1 MLTLHKDKQ
10 PPAGDTKQPAA
21 ASLLARQNWKKLSA
35 VRKFISLA
43 QTTQRKAPAELI
55 IGGKYRIGKKIANG
69 AFGQL
74 RLAKD
79 THYGD
84 DLAVKLEPVNSKI
97 PQLFLEFEFYKKLG
111 EDYAL
116 PKVHYFGKCGR
127 YNAMVLDLLGPNLE
141 DLFNL
146 CGRKF
151 STKTVVMIAIQ
162 LLKRIEKIHEHGLV
176 YRLQIDN
183 SSHFKFSKHLQR
195 RDIKPENFLVGRT
208 AKMKENVIHSV
219 DFGLAKP
226 YLDSETNRH
235 VPFAE
240 HRSITG
246 DYYLS
251 ENIFL
256 PPNIFQAR
264 CATCPCTRTAVS
276 SRAGG
281 TTWRA
286 SDTSSSTS

>member
-10 PPAGDTKQPAA
+10 PAPAGDSKQPAA

-55 IGGKYRIGKKIANG
+55 IGGKYKIGKKIANG

-111 EDYAL
+111 EDPAL

-176 YRLQIDN
+176 YR
-183 SSHFKFSKHLQR
+183 
-195 RDIKPENFLVGRT
+195 
-208 AKMKENVIHSV
+208 
-219 DFGLAKP
+219 
-226 YLDSETNRH
+226 
-235 VPFAE
+235 
-240 HRSITG
+240 
-246 DYYLS
+246 
-251 ENIFL
+251 
-256 PPNIFQAR
+256 
-264 CATCPCTRTAVS
+264 
-276 SRAGG
+276 
-281 TTWRA
+281 
-286 SDTSSSTS
+286 

>member
-97 PQLFLEFEFYKKLG
+97 PQLFLEYEFYKKLG

-176 YRLQIDN
+176 YRWSWIVHHILNFLNISN
-183 SSHFKFSKHLQR
+183 AGTSNLKTSWWAAQR
-195 RDIKPENFLVGRT
+195 R
-208 AKMKENVIHSV
+208 
-219 DFGLAKP
+219 
-226 YLDSETNRH
+226 
-235 VPFAE
+235 
-240 HRSITG
+240 
-246 DYYLS
+246 
-251 ENIFL
+251 
-256 PPNIFQAR
+256 
-264 CATCPCTRTAVS
+264 
-276 SRAGG
+276 
-281 TTWRA
+281 
-286 SDTSSSTS
+286 